1 MIEKGKKPK
10 LSNYGDAFGLGMM
23 ISDILTGFK
32 YYDGVKDSSDYF
44 STTATFPDPEGVDS
58 LISSKL
64 RGLLE
69 KVPTQRTTI
78 ATFSDLKMFKSG
90 TVKRVMTISDT
101 KNRAQ
106 QSVDVLNDPLGDKA
120 ETVTTGASK
129 KIQDEVG
136 PDEPATKINP
146 FSDSPAPA
154 ALDPFADNAP
164 EQIQKPVESPVPLSI
179 EANGV
184 SASEAPSSI
193 EQNRVSS
200 PVPIENES
208 DKSNGREKEPG
219 VGDTT
224 TQKYVSIKVPDEDE
238 IPIQLPEPQLISPI
252 NLPPVD
258 FSNLLSVI
266 DNSRIDMSFNAGRV
280 SETKA
285 LPLNSDNAATSSGSD
300 VIEVPPQAMGPP
312 ILNSRQIEREHSET
326 GSVNLPDI
334 IVVPTKTAKDSETD
348 SIFGETKPKPKPPP
362 QALKP
367 KSRQSEL
374 KTNINGT
381 TNANATAQPNGTAG
395 RRRKPKKTGII
406 GWYFRLPFK
415 TKIILV
421 TVILVTLI
429 GTLIGILFGTLNNKS
444 STSVSVPTSITDRGT
459 YETNV
464 TVSTLAG
471 TGTAGLV
478 NGVATAARFQG
489 PEGIA
494 CDGSG
499 NIYVADT
506 TNNVI
511 RMISAAGIV
520 TTFAG
525 NGTAG
530 FADGPAATAQFN
542 SPVRVAVTS
551 SGDVY
556 VADYQNHRIRKIT
569 QAGVVSTLVGNGT
582 QGSQDGVGSSATITN
597 PYGLVSDSAGNLI
610 VSDGNHFIRTV
621 DTATATVTKIAGTGT
636 RGFSNGNATSSN
648 FNAPYGLAVLSNGT
662 VFVADTGNNCIRKI
676 EAGVVSTIVG
686 RCGPANLLVES
697 ANFGEGTGTN
707 ATFYLPYDVNV
718 SPSGS
723 MIVVDSYNHRLR
735 KVTSN
740 WVVTTLTGGNLT
752 ISNSNNAAGFINGP
766 GNQAKFN
773 LPAAIC
779 QQYSGVYALV
789 DNSNHVIRNVTVW

>member
-1 MIEKGKKPK
+1 MLIDFASAGYAGEEAVSYKYVPPEYASMIEKGKKPK

-32 YYDGVKDSSDYF
+32 YYERVKESSDYF
-44 STTATFPDPEGVDS
+44 STTATFPDREGVDS

-106 QSVDVLNDPLGDKA
+106 QSVDVLNDPLGDKN
-120 ETVTTGASK
+120 EKVTTGASK

-136 PDEPATKINP
+136 ADVPAIKTDP
-146 FSDSPAPA
+146 FSDNPAPN
-154 ALDPFADNAP
+154 PSP
-164 EQIQKPVESPVPLSI
+164 EEGQMPVESQVPLSV

-184 SASEAPSSI
+184 SPPE
-193 EQNRVSS
+193 
-200 PVPIENES
+200 PIDS
-208 DKSNGREKEPG
+208 LSGKSNAVEEEPG
-219 VGDTT
+219 IGDIA
-224 TQKYVSIKVPDEDE
+224 TQEYVSIKVHVQTD

-266 DNSRIDMSFNAGRV
+266 DNSRIDMSFNAGRP

-285 LPLNSDNAATSSGSD
+285 LPPTSDNAATSSGSD
-300 VIEVPPQAMGPP
+300 MIEVPPQAMGPP
-312 ILNSRQIEREHSET
+312 ILNSRPIEREHSET

-348 SIFGETKPKPKPPP
+348 SVFGETKPKPKPPP

-374 KTNINGT
+374 KTNVNGT
-381 TNANATAQPNGTAG
+381 TNANATG
-395 RRRKPKKTGII
+395 RRKPKKTGIV

-415 TKIILV
+415 TKVILV

-429 GTLIGILFGTLNNKS
+429 GTLIGILLGTLSNKS
-444 STSVSVPTSITDRGT
+444 GPNISVPTSISDRGI

-464 TVSTLAG
+464 TVTTLAG

-499 NIYVADT
+499 NVYVADT

-511 RMISAAGIV
+511 RLISAAGIV

-551 SGDVY
+551 SGDVF
-556 VADYQNHRIRKIT
+556 VADYLNHRIRKIT

-582 QGSQDGVGSSATITN
+582 QGSQDGIGSSVTISN
-597 PYGLVSDSAGNLI
+597 PYGLTADSVGNLI
-610 VSDGNHFIRTV
+610 VSDGNHYIRMI
-621 DTATATVTKIAGTGT
+621 DTTTATVTKIAGTGL
-636 RGFSNGNATSSN
+636 RGFSNGNTTSSN
-648 FNAPYGLAVLSNGT
+648 FNAPYGLAVHSNGT

-676 EAGVVSTIVG
+676 EAGIVSTIVG
-686 RCGPANLLVES
+686 RCGPANSLVES

-740 WVVTTLTGGNLT
+740 RVVTTLTGGNLT

-779 QQYSGVYALV
+779 QQSSGVYAVV